1 MPDSGCRIT
10 EKCKTRNAKPINM
23 KLRIAHLYPELM
35 NIYADRGNIIV
46 LVNRCRW
53 RGIDV
58 RVDEFGPGKSPAWDD
73 YDFFYL
79 GGGQDR
85 EQKLVARDL
94 AAKGAGLAEAVEQGA
109 ALLAICGGYQLL
121 GQYYRTGAGETMEGV
136 GLFKAYTVAGQR
148 RLIGNVVARSSL
160 DGNNLELAG
169 FENHSGKT
177 FLTAGGQPLGR
188 IIFGF
193 GNNAEDGTEGI
204 IYKSAVGTYL
214 HGPLLPKN
222 PELADFLISRSLS
235 RRYGQEAVL
244 APLDDNLEEAAHQAA
259 VKKTRR

>member
-1 MPDSGCRIT
+1 MNF
-10 EKCKTRNAKPINM
+10 E
-23 KLRIAHLYPELM
+23 LRIAHLYPDLM
-35 NIYADRGNIIV
+35 NIYADRGNIIA

-58 RVDEFGPGKSPAWDD
+58 HVDEFSPDRTPAWDD

-85 EQKLVARDL
+85 EQQLVAENL
-94 AAKGAGLAEAVEQGA
+94 AAKGAGLTGAVEQGA

-121 GQYYRTGAGETMEGV
+121 GQYYRTAGGLTMEGV
-136 GLFKAYTVAGQR
+136 GLFQAYTVAGQR
-148 RLIGNVVARSSL
+148 RLIGNVVARCSL
-160 DGNNLELAG
+160 DGVLLELAG

-177 FLTAGGQPLGR
+177 FLTGDGQPLGR
-188 IIFGF
+188 IVAGF

-204 IYKSAVGTYL
+204 IYKSAIGTYL

-222 PELADFLISRSLS
+222 PELTDFLLGRSLMH
-235 RRYGQEAVL
+235 RYGKEVVL
-244 APLDDNLEEAAHQAA
+244 TPLDDCLEKEAHRVA
-259 VKKTRR
+259 VAQVRY